1 MAAPLVDLADAVPE
15 AVAYVVLGEMRV
27 CAHHLRHIPHLW
39 EPERSRP
46 HVAIRATRVILAG
59 APLARCRPPG
69 RS

>member
-1 MAAPLVDLADAVPE
+1 MAAPLVDLAVPE

-59 APLARCRPPG
+59 APLAAPPG